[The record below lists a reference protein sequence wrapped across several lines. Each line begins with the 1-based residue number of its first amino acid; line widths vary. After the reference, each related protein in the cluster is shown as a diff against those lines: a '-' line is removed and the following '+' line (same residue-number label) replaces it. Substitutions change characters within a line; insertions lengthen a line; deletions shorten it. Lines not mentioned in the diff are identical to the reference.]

1 MTAES
6 ASAESLFIEH
16 LGAFERIAGAL
27 CRRYGMV
34 GDEAD
39 DFSSWAKAR
48 IIENGY
54 SAIRAFRGES
64 SFTTYLSVV
73 LAMQLREYRVH
84 RWGRWRPSA
93 EARRRGNLAI
103 RLETLVRRDKMRLDE
118 AASTLRSTGETALG
132 DRELA
137 ALLAALPERDPLRPM
152 EVGDEPLAFAAD
164 SESADSNLD
173 RAAAAAESEAIR
185 CALSAGLEQLETDE
199 RVIVRMRFW
208 EGLSVAD
215 IARGLG
221 VEQKPLYRKLE
232 RALKT
237 LRGHLV
243 ASGVSGESAIALL
256 QESS

>member
-1 MTAES
+1 MTTESSTAETRFV
-6 ASAESLFIEH
+6 ENLD
-16 LGAFERIAGAL
+16 AFERIAGAL
-27 CRRYGMV
+27 CRRYGVV

-48 IIENGY
+48 IIESGY
-54 SAIRAFRGES
+54 AAIRAFRGES
-64 SFTTYLSVV
+64 SFTTYLAVV

-84 RWGRWRPSA
+84 QWGRWRPSA
-93 EARRRGNLAI
+93 AARRRGNLAI
-103 RLETLVRRDKMRLDE
+103 RLETLIRRDKMRLDE
-118 AASTLRSTGETALG
+118 AAWTLRSSGETALG
-132 DRELA
+132 DHELA
-137 ALLAALPERDPLRPM
+137 ALLATLPERDALRPI
-152 EVGDEPLAFAAD
+152 EVGSEPLAFAAD

-173 RAAAAAESEAIR
+173 REAAATESAVIR
-185 CALSAGLEQLETDE
+185 GALSAGLEQLEAEE

-243 ASGVSGESAIALL
+243 ASGVSGESANAFL
-256 QESS
+256 QES

>member
-1 MTAES
+1 
-6 ASAESLFIEH
+6 
-16 LGAFERIAGAL
+16 
-27 CRRYGMV
+27 
-34 GDEAD
+34 
-39 DFSSWAKAR
+39 
-48 IIENGY
+48 
-54 SAIRAFRGES
+54 
-64 SFTTYLSVV
+64 
-73 LAMQLREYRVH
+73 
-84 RWGRWRPSA
+84 
-93 EARRRGNLAI
+93 
-103 RLETLVRRDKMRLDE
+103 
-118 AASTLRSTGETALG
+118 
-132 DRELA
+132 
-137 ALLAALPERDPLRPM
+137 M

>member
-185 CALSAGLEQLETDE
+185 CALSTGLEQLETA
-199 RVIVRMRFW
+199 VW
-208 EGLSVAD
+208 
-215 IARGLG
+215 
-221 VEQKPLYRKLE
+221 
-232 RALKT
+232 
-237 LRGHLV
+237 
-243 ASGVSGESAIALL
+243 ASNRNRYT
-256 QESS
+256 ESSNAR